1 MKQETISRELLNL
14 REKTSW
20 TWARIY
26 REFHRVMGYEGPS
39 HTSLFRYATGKV
51 KRPNILAVRYV
62 QEAIHRIT
70 VEFSQ
75 KDSPRMANL
84 RLLK

>member
-1 MKQETISRELLNL
+1 MKEETLSKELLNL
-14 REKTSW
+14 RVKTSW
-20 TWARIY
+20 TWARVS

-62 QEAIHRIT
+62 QEALHRVT
-70 VEFSQ
+70 VEL
-75 KDSPRMANL
+75 NEV
-84 RLLK
+84 